1 MRRHRRH
8 HRRRHNPSNE
18 ELLTLGLGAVGGAL
32 AMYLYVRSIQAAAAA
47 QSGSVQITTT
57 PPPA

>member
-8 HRRRHNPSNE
+8 HRRRNPSNE

-32 AMYLYVRSIQAAAAA
+32 AMYLYVRSIQQAAAA
-47 QSGSVQITTT
+47 QTSSLTVTA
-57 PPPA
+57 PPAAA

>member
-8 HRRRHNPSNE
+8 HRRRRNPSNE

-47 QSGSVQITTT
+47 QTSSLTVTA
-57 PPPA
+57 PPAA